1 MKRWFILAIV
11 LLLGGAAIFCS
22 ERRKVD
28 VPAGPAAVLYL
39 IADTE
44 QELTRM
50 PARFTRMSDADE
62 IVIGNQIAR
71 SYERGYQDSDPE
83 HAEVRRYVEGVG
95 ARLATHAHRK
105 LPYKFHYLPDPWMIN
120 AFALPGGHVY
130 IGEGLL
136 SIMDSED
143 ELAAVLGHEIEHI
156 DHYHCAERVQQE
168 QALHQIP
175 LGGFLSLPIEVF
187 EAGYSKNQELE
198 ADREGTRLSVEA
210 GYSPHGAIRMFET
223 FERLYQEYHVKS
235 KTPQQ
240 ELTQTALDTLE
251 GYFRSHP
258 LPSERIAQIQR
269 MIADERWQ
277 AVPERDLQV
286 AYIFWAHRA
295 ENAFSEHQYERAAQL
310 AERSLKVKPN
320 RNALQIVAKAEFAQ
334 AHFETAARH
343 YRQLLD
349 LGDPQ
354 INDARSFAIALA
366 VSDRRTARAQFQQW
380 MNAIKGVEP
389 KGLEVSLAGLSLLS
403 GDSEPAKRQA
413 ALARRD
419 AQINTSAWAPEAL
432 AELAWWYYLSGDY
445 TSAHDLI
452 HDAVDLRPSEEHFAM
467 LQAWIDLQQRHLAD
481 ASKSLSNIQ
490 NTFVQESE
498 MAQAV
503 LYWQEQYN
511 DRALARFEI
520 AVVNE
525 PEWQNPVWVRAL
537 YSPLVVESV
546 EQMQR
551 ESERRKKKT
560 VALR

>member
-11 LLLGGAAIFCS
+11 LLLGGAAIFWS

-62 IVIGNQIAR
+62 IAIGNQIAR
-71 SYERGYQDSDPE
+71 SYERGYQDNDPE
-83 HAEVRRYVEGVG
+83 HTEVRRYVETVG

-136 SIMDSED
+136 SVMDSED

-175 LGGFLSLPIEVF
+175 LGGFLSLPIELF

-210 GYSPHGAIRMFET
+210 GYSPNGAIRMFET
-223 FERLYQEYHVKS
+223 FEALYQEYHVKS

-277 AVPERDLQV
+277 AVPERNLQV

-295 ENAFSEHQYERAAQL
+295 ENAFSEHRYEKAAQL

-320 RNALQIVAKAEFAQ
+320 RNALQIVAQAEFAQ

-354 INDARSFAIALA
+354 IKDARSFAIALA
-366 VSDRRTARAQFQQW
+366 LSDRRTAIAQFQQW
-380 MNAIKGVEP
+380 MNAINGVEP

-403 GDSEPAKRQA
+403 GDSAPAKRQA
-413 ALARRD
+413 ALAQRD
-419 AQINTSAWAPEAL
+419 AQINSSAWAPEAL

-452 HDAVDLRPSEEHFAM
+452 HDAIELRPSEEHFAM
-467 LQAWIDLQQRHLAD
+467 LQAWIDLQQRHLAE
-481 ASKSLSNIQ
+481 ASKSLSDIQ
-490 NTFVQESE
+490 NASLSE
-498 MAQAV
+498 KDMAQAV
-503 LYWQEQYN
+503 MFWQEQYI
-511 DRALARFEI
+511 DQALARFEI
-520 AVVNE
+520 AAISQ
-525 PEWQNPVWVRAL
+525 PEWRNPVWVRAL
-537 YSPLVVESV
+537 YSPLVAESV

-551 ESERRKKKT
+551 ETEHRKKKT